1 MKLLD
6 DLSENQTHLLATFI
20 GMIVLYIFVAT
31 PAEKNNPLALAI
43 LFAICSTLTGYAIIF
58 AAIIIYGIVEFV
70 MWIYESFQK
79 EKR

>member
-20 GMIVLYIFVAT
+20 RMIVLYIFVAT
-31 PAEKNNPLALAI
+31 PAEKNDTLALTI

-58 AAIIIYGIVEFV
+58 AAIIIYGIVEV
-70 MWIYESFQK
+70 HYVDLRILSN
-79 EKR
+79 